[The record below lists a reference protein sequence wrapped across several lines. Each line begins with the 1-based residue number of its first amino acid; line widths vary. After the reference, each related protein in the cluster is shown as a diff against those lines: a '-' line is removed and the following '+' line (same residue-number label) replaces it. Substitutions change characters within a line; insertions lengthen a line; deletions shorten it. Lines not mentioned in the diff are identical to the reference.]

1 MKSFNTGRSA
11 ISTAVR
17 LCLAGAAVSAAG
29 AALAATPAPSAT
41 PAAGNIRIIVAYK
54 NDNAL
59 QARMAIGPARDN
71 VKMELDELG
80 AVVLEVSPKA
90 LAELRKDP
98 NVAYVEEDVKR
109 YALSHGTRAPKAY
122 LPGQTIPYGISMVQ
136 ANLLPDTNAGNRTLC
151 IIDSGYD
158 RAHEDLAGNK
168 VSGSFDRGTGNWYT
182 DENSHGTHVAGTI
195 AAINNAGVGVVG
207 VAANRKLKL
216 HIVKVF
222 GADGWAYSSTLAHA
236 AKQCGKA
243 GANVI
248 SMSLGG
254 AKPSKTEQRAFER
267 LAAKGVLSVAAAGN
281 DGTSA
286 LLYPAAYASVMMV
299 GALDQNKAWA
309 PFSQFNPKVELS
321 APGVG
326 VLSTVP
332 MGQGTESA
340 LKVDAT
346 AYAPGSMDGSPK
358 ATVSAPLAAF
368 GTGET
373 VDASVSGKVCLIARG
388 NIAFGAKVANCQ
400 ASGGVGAI
408 IYNNAPGSF
417 NGTLG
422 TTVTTI
428 PSVTASDTEGA
439 AMQAQLGKVAT
450 LAVKATNYSY
460 FNGTSMAT
468 PHVSAVAALVWSHY
482 PRCTGKQMRASLA
495 KSALDLGAPGRDD
508 KYGYGLVQAKA
519 AFDRIGKVGCGN

>member
-168 VSGSFDRGTGNWYT
+168 VSGSFDRGTVNWYT

-254 AKPSKTEQRAFER
+254 AGKGRALGGRGRQRRHQRPALSCGLRKRDDGRRARPEQ
-267 LAAKGVLSVAAAGN
+267 
-281 DGTSA
+281 
-286 LLYPAAYASVMMV
+286 
-299 GALDQNKAWA
+299 
-309 PFSQFNPKVELS
+309 
-321 APGVG
+321 
-326 VLSTVP
+326 
-332 MGQGTESA
+332 
-340 LKVDAT
+340 
-346 AYAPGSMDGSPK
+346 
-358 ATVSAPLAAF
+358 
-368 GTGET
+368 
-373 VDASVSGKVCLIARG
+373 
-388 NIAFGAKVANCQ
+388 
-400 ASGGVGAI
+400 GVGAVFAVQSQGRTVGAGRGRPVDGA
-408 IYNNAPGSF
+408 NGPGHRVGPESRCHRLCPGQHGRF
-417 NGTLG
+417 
-422 TTVTTI
+422 
-428 PSVTASDTEGA
+428 AKSDRVGA
-439 AMQAQLGKVAT
+439 AGRIR
-450 LAVKATNYSY
+450 Y
-460 FNGTSMAT
+460 
-468 PHVSAVAALVWSHY
+468 
-482 PRCTGKQMRASLA
+482 
-495 KSALDLGAPGRDD
+495 GRD
-508 KYGYGLVQAKA
+508 G
-519 AFDRIGKVGCGN
+519 

>member
-1 MKSFNTGRSA
+1 MKSNNPGSFSMSA
-11 ISTAVR
+11 AIR
-17 LCLAGAAVSAAG
+17 LCLASAAVGAAGQAMAAAPATSAA
-29 AALAATPAPSAT
+29 
-41 PAAGNIRIIVAYK
+41 PAAGNMRVIVAYK
-54 NDNAL
+54 HNNAL
-59 QARMAIGPARDN
+59 QARAASESASDN
-71 VKMELDELG
+71 VKMVLDDLG

-98 NVAYVEEDVKR
+98 DVAYVEEDVKR
-109 YALSHGTRAPKAY
+109 YALATGVKAPMAY

-136 ANLLPDTNAGNRTLC
+136 ADLLPDTYARNRTLC

-158 RAHEDLAGNK
+158 RTHQDLAGNR
-168 VSGSFDRGTGNWYT
+168 VSGSNDRGTGNWFT
-182 DENSHGTHVAGTI
+182 DENHHGTHVAGTI
-195 AAINNAGVGVVG
+195 AAINNAGIGVVG

-222 GADGWAYSSTLAHA
+222 GADGWAYSSTLSHA
-236 AKQCGKA
+236 ARQCEKA

-254 AKPSKTEQRAFER
+254 ARPSWTEQLTFN
-267 LAAKGVLSVAAAGN
+267 LMAAKGVLLVAAAGN
-281 DGTSA
+281 NGTSA
-286 LLYPAAYASVMMV
+286 LLYPAAYRSVMMV

-309 PFSQFNPKVELS
+309 PFSQFNRKVELA
-321 APGVG
+321 APGVN

-332 MGQGTESA
+332 MGKGSESS

-346 AYAPGSMDGSPK
+346 VYAAGSMAGSPK

-368 GTGET
+368 GTGEK
-373 VDASVSGKVCLIARG
+373 VDAAVSGKVCLIARG
-388 NIAFGAKVANCQ
+388 NIAFSAKVANCQ

-408 IYNNAPGSF
+408 IYNNAPGGF

-439 AMQAQLGKVAT
+439 AMQAQLDKVAT
-450 LAVKATNYSY
+450 LAVKPTSY
-460 FNGTSMAT
+460 AYYNGTSMAT

-482 PRCTGKQMRASLA
+482 PQCSGKQMRASLG
-495 KSALDLGAPGRDD
+495 KSALDLGAPGRYE